1 MIALIAILA
10 VSSFPPSSGADVPAG
25 IWQDSSVSRAVVPVT
40 GGEVKCINGKAKI
53 YDCRNV
59 DLLSSLPPPVI
70 GGKAPMV
77 LFGFTEIINDM

>member
-1 MIALIAILA
+1 MAAAAVLVLHQGRASGQDTIAPLQPI
-10 VSSFPPSSGADVPAG
+10 
-25 IWQDSSVSRAVVPVT
+25 T